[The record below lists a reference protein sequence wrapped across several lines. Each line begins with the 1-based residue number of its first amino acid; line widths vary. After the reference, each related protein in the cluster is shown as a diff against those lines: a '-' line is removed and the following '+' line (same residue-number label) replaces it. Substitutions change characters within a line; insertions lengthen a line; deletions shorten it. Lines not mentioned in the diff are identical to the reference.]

1 MIENLGAPLW
11 LTIGVLA
18 GFLLDWLA
26 IALSWLKLKPFT
38 KLLAML
44 LVIFW
49 TFTAF
54 GFEMNLAVG
63 LLISAQCF
71 GLLGDLFLLFPNRW
85 FLGGLVAFLL
95 GHFLYI
101 GLIVMLLVEG
111 FAIGLLT
118 TITGLMPLILITLWI
133 IFMAFFY
140 RVFTPHIRSGNAN
153 SIFWIAVLFYAFI
166 LSGLMLLSVLFI
178 ILLPGYAAPWLFLPL
193 GGILFLVSDFLLAYD
208 RFVKRINLG
217 QLWVRITYHLA
228 QFSLAIGFILLIEN
242 VVKIP

>member
-1 MIENLGAPLW
+1 MIENLGASLW

-44 LVIFW
+44 MVIFW

-95 GHFLYI
+95 GHLFYI
-101 GLIVMLLVEG
+101 ALIVLLLVEG
-111 FAIGLLT
+111 FAIGILT
-118 TITGLMPLILITLWI
+118 TITGVMPLILITLWI
-133 IFMAFFY
+133 IIMALFY
-140 RVFTPHIRSGNAN
+140 RVFAPHIRSDNAN
-153 SIFWIAVLFYAFI
+153 SILWIAVLFYAFI
-166 LSGLMLLSVLFI
+166 LSGLMLISVMFA
-178 ILLPGYAAPWLFLPL
+178 ILLPGYAASGLFLPL
-193 GGILFLVSDFLLAYD
+193 GGILFLLSDFMLAYD
-208 RFVKRINLG
+208 RFIKRIKLG
-217 QLWVRITYHLA
+217 QLWVRITYYLA
-228 QFSLAIGFILLIEN
+228 QFSLAFGFILLIALI
-242 VVKIP
+242 VHI